1 MPENEKIDINGIAGA
16 VAKELAKLK
25 EDADKRSDTKSGNN
39 ESGAEVSESFVCPEC
54 GTPVKGMTTYCPG
67 CGCQLEWEA

>member
-1 MPENEKIDINGIAGA
+1 MIENEKIDINGIAGA

-25 EDADKRSDTKSGNN
+25 EDTDKRSDTKN
-39 ESGAEVSESFVCPEC
+39 ESEAGVFNCPEC

-67 CGCQLEWEA
+67 CGCELDWEA

>member
-25 EDADKRSDTKSGNN
+25 EDSDKEKEDLKPN
-39 ESGAEVSESFVCPEC
+39 EEVEVFNCPEC